1 MEESRY
7 TVTGIAFPKLQDG
20 SGPQDKSIRSDV
32 TNRQS
37 FYHDPVMHLT
47 EDDIKAFD
55 GLRNVPLHVEHN
67 MNDCVGEILEARVL
81 K

>member
-1 MEESRY
+1 M
-7 TVTGIAFPKLQDG
+7 TGIAFPKLQDG